1 MQQHIDEVLM
11 VQTVLKTVEAPPL
24 QFIDA
29 VGDIPVMVQRE
40 ISMVQTE
47 IEALQF
53 QGRAM
58 SNESQEKTSGNDEFF
73 SQEKCFENAAG

>member
-1 MQQHIDEVLM
+1 MQQYIDEVLM
-11 VQTVLKTVEAPPL
+11 VQTVLKTVEAPRL

-40 ISMVQTE
+40 IPMVQTE

-58 SNESQEKTSGNDEFF
+58 SNESQEKTSGNESFF
-73 SQEKCFENAAG
+73 PRKMF